1 MPGIVSNRLSAL
13 GITLPPVS
21 DPGANYVQ
29 WTRSGAIL
37 YVTGQLPKWQNE
49 RRFIGRLGAELD
61 IAQGQ
66 EAARL
71 CALNVVAVV
80 RAALDGDLDR
90 VVRCLR
96 IRGFV
101 NATPEFSSHSQV
113 VNGASDLI
121 VQVFGEAGR
130 HTRTALGASVPYG
143 CAVEVDGEFEV
154 GR

>member
-1 MPGIVSNRLSAL
+1 MA
-13 GITLPPVS
+13 
-21 DPGANYVQ
+21 
-29 WTRSGAIL
+29 
-37 YVTGQLPKWQNE
+37 NE

-96 IRGFV
+96 VRGFV
-101 NATPEFSSHSQV
+101 NATPGFSSHSQV
-113 VNGASDLI
+113 VNGASDLM
-121 VQVFGEAGR
+121 VQVFGDAGR

-143 CAVEVDGEFEV
+143 CAVEVDAEFEV
-154 GR
+154 R